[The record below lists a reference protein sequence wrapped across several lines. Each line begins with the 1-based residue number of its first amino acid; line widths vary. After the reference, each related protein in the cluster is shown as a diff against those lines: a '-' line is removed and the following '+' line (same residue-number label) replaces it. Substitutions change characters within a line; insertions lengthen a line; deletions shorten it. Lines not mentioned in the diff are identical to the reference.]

1 MSEDYSS
8 FLDLWDWEQSDIT
21 QWQQIFDEQ
30 AREGEETSAQIA
42 GEDGISAHQS
52 TVEADAA
59 THLEARTAHSLGQ
72 GFLDPA
78 LFLDSSDI
86 PMPSVEQ
93 DGAAPG
99 DPAMTRSPTEQA
111 QQAAHTDSTTRSP
124 DNNLHNFSGNVY
136 GYVQWPNNMGSIG
149 RGNASGPSN
158 GMPQGKA
165 PTANVRHDEMT
176 NNAKEVESTTDPDQL
191 QQIIDPAFFQ
201 QDLHHPMPAEYNQ
214 NAASHTQPN
223 NDTMLDWL
231 NLPTQPTAHH
241 HYGTAQRSQP
251 YPQGYHFDD
260 AAITQLPDH
269 NLHLAYCDQ
278 SLSNEPAQHGHDPSF
293 SPEPAYSPDLFS
305 PTPGPSEFSPEPE
318 RKSKRSRSATTKNPN
333 TVVMKTSV
341 TCVAPGCGRPFRNRT
356 HVLDLCNRCARKH
369 DRHTAEAQPNNL
381 DPGVPNMKIA
391 RSLIYPSQPGRGPPV
406 SQDELAHILSHED
419 DYIQRLLDAV
429 NSVVPGGEGGNSKAP
444 GLSWESRQQITFNQK
459 LRMEGTSHK
468 GAEGLYRRSLLTARL
483 RALFLELH
491 QFHTGTPESFY
502 AIGGNNAGYNPDT
515 SMTFQE
521 RFESVRE
528 FLRTNKRMV
537 MDVVE
542 GRGVKS
548 IVANPKGYNKRKVS
562 NNACNEDKKEIM
574 GMGKER
580 MGSVGLGG
588 EGKGKGKKKRRRG
601 AVEEEAAAAAG
612 GGEDAAEAGRGSKRV
627 VTRSVAA
634 AASAAENSANAVMV
648 EEEPFEARLREA
660 LHADGLGWDASGVG
674 SSSGAF

>member
-1 MSEDYSS
+1 MSQDYSS

-21 QWQQIFDEQ
+21 QWQRIFDGQ
-30 AREGEETSAQIA
+30 AREAEEVTTQVA
-42 GEDGISAHQS
+42 GENGINAHESAA
-52 TVEADAA
+52 EADAA
-59 THLEARTAHSLGQ
+59 THLEVGIAHSVGQ

-78 LFLDSSDI
+78 LFLDSSDV
-86 PMPSVEQ
+86 PLPSVEQ
-93 DGAAPG
+93 NKSASGG
-99 DPAMTRSPTEQA
+99 HGTMRSPTEQA
-111 QQAAHTDSTTRSP
+111 QQATHTDSTTRPP
-124 DNNLHNFSGNVY
+124 DNDLQNFSANVY
-136 GYVQWPNNMGSIG
+136 GYVQWPNNIGSIKRDYVSDPSVG
-149 RGNASGPSN
+149 MRQGP
-158 GMPQGKA
+158 A
-165 PTANVRHDEMT
+165 PTADMRRDEMT
-176 NNAKEVESTTDPDQL
+176 NNEKEVESTTDPDQL

-201 QDLHHPMPAEYNQ
+201 HDLHHLMASEYNKD
-214 NAASHTQPN
+214 AASHTQPN
-223 NDTMLDWL
+223 NDTMLDWPD
-231 NLPTQPTAHH
+231 LPAQHASYHH
-241 HYGTAQRSQP
+241 FDTVQQGQP
-251 YPQGYHFDD
+251 YPQGYRFDD

-269 NLHLAYCDQ
+269 NLHLAYRNQ
-278 SLSNEPAQHGHDPSF
+278 SLSNEPTQHGHDSSF

-318 RKSKRSRSATTKNPN
+318 RKSKRSRSTTTRNPN
-333 TVVMKTSV
+333 TIVMKTSV
-341 TCVAPGCGRPFRNRT
+341 NCVAPGCGRPFRNRT

-381 DPGVPNMKIA
+381 DPSVPNMAIA

-429 NSVVPGGEGGNSKAP
+429 NFVVPGGEGGNSKAP
-444 GLSWESRQQITFNQK
+444 GLSWETRQQITFNQK

-491 QFHTGTPESFY
+491 QFHTGTQESFY

-588 EGKGKGKKKRRRG
+588 EGKGKGIKKRRRG
-601 AVEEEAAAAAG
+601 GVEDA
-612 GGEDAAEAGRGSKRV
+612 GGEDAAGASRGSKRV

-634 AASAAENSANAVMV
+634 AAAENSANAVTMD
-648 EEEPFEARLREA
+648 EELFETRLREA
-660 LHADGLGWDASGVG
+660 LNAVGSGWDASRGG
-674 SSSGAF
+674 ASSGGFR